1 MVTTLLL
8 SEHSFYHKTIKLVL
22 PNHAL
27 YGCYYGKNAAIIR
40 AQLLS
45 QNDKVSITQ
54 SCLIWL
60 LLW

>member
-1 MVTTLLL
+1 MLL
-8 SEHSFYHKTIKLVL
+8 SEHSFFHKTIKLIS
-22 PNHAL
+22 PDHTL
-27 YGCYYGKNAAIIR
+27 YGCYYGNNAAIIR

-54 SCLIWL
+54 SYLICL